1 MSQSTT
7 YDAIVIGAGVVGAAT
22 AYYLRRFGKLR
33 VLVLERGAVCSGGT
47 AKSCAIIR
55 SHYSI
60 PSNTQLTLKSLG
72 IFADFAAALE
82 DSDAHSGFINSGYL
96 IVAAPGKWA
105 DGLRD
110 NLAMQSGVGAD
121 THVIDITQAHGLH
134 PGLNLADVD
143 VVGYEPNSGY
153 ADPYLTTSS
162 YINAA
167 RKRGVT
173 VKTATPVTSLIAD
186 GGQVVGVRT
195 SNGDFSAAAVVSAI
209 GPWTQPLLATLG
221 YDLHLEVSRHIVLTF
236 RGDTPYAQTTP
247 VVKDLT
253 ASNKMYFRPAS
264 GGVVLTGTG
273 DHGDPV
279 TDPESM
285 DAHVGDD
292 FVVLQGTQLA
302 KRMPAFSA
310 AQLTASWIGPYDI
323 TPDWNPVLGPLPG
336 VDGLHV
342 AYGFSGHGFKLSPA
356 VGYCLAQQILGQ
368 QPDVSLHP
376 YRWSRFA
383 DGELLHGRYGEGSI
397 S

>member
-7 YDAIVIGAGVVGAAT
+7 YDAIVVGAGVVGAAT
-22 AYYLRRFGKLR
+22 AYYLRRLGKLR
-33 VLVLERGAVCSGGT
+33 VLVLERGPVCSGGT

-60 PSNTQLTLKSLG
+60 PSNTQLTLKSIG
-72 IFADFAAALE
+72 IFTDFAAALE
-82 DSDAHSGFINSGYL
+82 DADAHSGFINSGYL
-96 IVAAPGKWA
+96 IVAGPGKWA

-110 NLAMQSGVGAD
+110 NLAMQSGVGAE
-121 THVIDITQAHGLH
+121 THAIDIAQAHELH
-134 PGLNLADVD
+134 PGLNLDGVEI
-143 VVGYEPNSGY
+143 VGYEPNSGY
-153 ADPYLTTSS
+153 ADPYMTTSS
-162 YINAA
+162 YVSAG
-167 RKRGVT
+167 RKLGVT
-173 VKTATPVTSLIAD
+173 VKTETPVVALIND
-186 GGQVVGVRT
+186 GDRVVGVRT
-195 SNGDFSAAAVVSAI
+195 PDGDFSAATVVSAI
-209 GPWTQPLLATLG
+209 GPWSQALLQTLG
-221 YDLHLEVSRHIVLTF
+221 YDLRLDVSRHIVLTF
-236 RGDTPYAQTTP
+236 RGDAAYAQTTP

-253 ASNKMYFRPAS
+253 TGNKMYFRPAS

-279 TDPESM
+279 TDPEAM
-285 DAHVGDD
+285 DAQVSDD

-302 KRMPAFSA
+302 NRMPAFSA

-356 VGYCLAQQILGQ
+356 VGHCLAQQILGR

-376 YRWSRFA
+376 YRWSRF
-383 DGELLHGRYGEGSI
+383 DEGDLLRGRFGEGSI